1 MAYRR
6 GFCDAMLQYDG
17 QASDTEAALN
27 DVLEEDELQIALEQ
41 LGQHLPMDAAEH
53 DPQSRDFAVGAPVH
67 HNAPAGESAAVTM
80 SPAPGS
86 SPTIA
91 AQQLDGAATWTTSG
105 PVGGPDARPEPIS
118 PSTVG
123 PHFEAFADTLGARA
137 LIGATPMILGNDDYS
152 GQLLDHLD
160 SKSIQSEVGFPDM
173 DTFAVTIFGEATR
186 AGSPR
191 RPRRSHRRSPDNDAV
206 GGPEPIHFDVASDLE
221 DMLELSPVPDE
232 VGPFEM
238 DEARW
243 LNPAQPQVAGTTVPL
258 QSWIGLPDFPCGAAR
273 GHMPDDLR
281 AMSCSDPWAAAHGAM
296 APRPPA
302 QPAPAMARPALGKPR
317 HSSPQPSK
325 TLAAHW
331 QGRSPEFG
339 RRSGDE
345 SLALSVSLQ
354 SWINLPGFSCI
365 AARDEAPPAVQ
376 PMPLAAAPARPT
388 LGDRPI
394 VAPVPSL
401 RMPPQAPPLSDW
413 LSAAGDSP
421 RLDRAEASGRADVRG
436 EPTHHK
442 EARPGCS
449 PCPPRPVFWRPP
461 PVRDRPVMR
470 RLGAVEGGK
479 AMVQNVE
486 ERSQAVVDAR
496 DATLKEILEDPEGK
510 RAELRPFIA
519 NVGELG
525 TKPLMSAPRYLHT
538 QGGLLADFAQL
549 MKYDRIDFRA
559 IERAFTSVR
568 WPPLIQTAVVDKERS
583 LDTQKQRFMEKLEQE
598 KADYKLDVQRYHD
611 DLEWLLSLSDYSLAE
626 NCETTEQFLVL
637 DGDANSENQRLIHE
651 MGILEAVV
659 SVIKCLGEPSDGTG
673 THHSDPD

>member
-1 MAYRR
+1 MAPKLLPVACSFIDSRHELSLDGYDEIFEVDEELYLLYQRGGDFQSADPDGAMDSPAALHVIISGDEEVLPLTASSDVAGHFAEGHMNGCSPCSSNADDLLEAVEADSWVLSMDGVSFDWRSSVDRERFMAYRR

-123 PHFEAFADTLGARA
+123 PRFEAFADTLGARA

-273 GHMPDDLR
+273 GHVPDDLR
-281 AMSCSDPWAAAHGAM
+281 AMSCSDPWAAGHGAM

-354 SWINLPGFSCI
+354 SWIDLPGFSCS

-401 RMPPQAPPLSDW
+401 RMPPQAPPLSD
-413 LSAAGDSP
+413 
-421 RLDRAEASGRADVRG
+421 
-436 EPTHHK
+436 
-442 EARPGCS
+442 
-449 PCPPRPVFWRPP
+449 
-461 PVRDRPVMR
+461 
-470 RLGAVEGGK
+470 
-479 AMVQNVE
+479 
-486 ERSQAVVDAR
+486 
-496 DATLKEILEDPEGK
+496 
-510 RAELRPFIA
+510 
-519 NVGELG
+519 
-525 TKPLMSAPRYLHT
+525 
-538 QGGLLADFAQL
+538 
-549 MKYDRIDFRA
+549 
-559 IERAFTSVR
+559 
-568 WPPLIQTAVVDKERS
+568 
-583 LDTQKQRFMEKLEQE
+583 
-598 KADYKLDVQRYHD
+598 
-611 DLEWLLSLSDYSLAE
+611 
-626 NCETTEQFLVL
+626 
-637 DGDANSENQRLIHE
+637 
-651 MGILEAVV
+651 
-659 SVIKCLGEPSDGTG
+659 
-673 THHSDPD
+673 